1 MIAPKQQAF
10 SPTPN
15 NCNKLPKW
23 AQDYIQKVERQRD
36 AAVDALNNFVNEQT
50 PTNVYIEE
58 NPCTGEGTTGPICKI
73 RYLQV
78 HAVTFKLGKEEIT
91 VRHKFDSPGLQI
103 SAGWSRLC
111 IRPEASNCIEII
123 EEKR

>member
-10 SPTPN
+10 SPAPN
-15 NCNKLPKW
+15 NCNKLPKRV
-23 AQDYIQKVERQRD
+23 QDYIRKVEQQRD
-36 AAVDALNNFVNEQT
+36 AAVDTLNKFVDEQT

-58 NPCTGEGTTGPICKI
+58 NPCIGEGTGPTCKT
-73 RYLQV
+73 RYLQA

-91 VRHKFDSPGLQI
+91 VRHKFDSPGLRI
-103 SAGWSRLC
+103 YSGWSRLC